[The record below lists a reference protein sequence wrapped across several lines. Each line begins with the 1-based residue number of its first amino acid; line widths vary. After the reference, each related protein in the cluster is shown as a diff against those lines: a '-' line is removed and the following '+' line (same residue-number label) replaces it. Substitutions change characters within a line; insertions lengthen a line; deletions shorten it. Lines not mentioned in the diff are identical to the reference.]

1 MILGLASADGGM
13 TVRLWTLSSLDGRRP
28 PWYRPLVSQS
38 CMLAWLDSDGTELG
52 PFPVLPIPLIFS
64 LGPWRLCWSW
74 FVRLGGVMVSWM
86 SLDGRRPPWHRPLGC
101 SGHSGPVGPLLFQLC
116 SSVSPPAVARPASL
130 PLPLRV
136 PEARCPARR
145 MLVNAREW
153 RNNASWS
160 GVAYTT
166 SGSKARSNA
175 RWPGRS
181 LAFKTRWRMCFS
193 YKSFTFICF
202 HANFSSFSFVDRQN
216 TYSCKSDLFAN

>member
-1 MILGLASADGGM
+1 MNDIKAYLVTNWWQLWLHWRQWQISRVPEVVHWRRSWWLYSVWDNTLRTVLVTVQQSTPTLEAGGN
-13 TVRLWTLSSLDGRRP
+13 TL
-28 PWYRPLVSQS
+28 
-38 CMLAWLDSDGTELG
+38 
-52 PFPVLPIPLIFS
+52 
-64 LGPWRLCWSW
+64 
-74 FVRLGGVMVSWM
+74 
-86 SLDGRRPPWHRPLGC
+86 
-101 SGHSGPVGPLLFQLC
+101 HS
-116 SSVSPPAVARPASL
+116 
-130 PLPLRV
+130 

-160 GVAYTT
+160 SVAYTT

-202 HANFSSFSFVDRQN
+202 HANFSSFKTDKTRTAVKVIYLLIKKMFRGVYIFPCTLNGDIPYFLLQSAVADDVGHLIFPLCHEQ
-216 TYSCKSDLFAN
+216 L

>member
-1 MILGLASADGGM
+1 MKARRKWFSKKNNKQQRQLFMRYHHSQPKTGKIIMVKLNEKNQQKMEEYNCSWQRG
-13 TVRLWTLSSLDGRRP
+13 TLLQDQVTNIVCYS
-28 PWYRPLVSQS
+28 
-38 CMLAWLDSDGTELG
+38 
-52 PFPVLPIPLIFS
+52 
-64 LGPWRLCWSW
+64 
-74 FVRLGGVMVSWM
+74 
-86 SLDGRRPPWHRPLGC
+86 
-101 SGHSGPVGPLLFQLC
+101 
-116 SSVSPPAVARPASL
+116 
-130 PLPLRV
+130 
-136 PEARCPARR
+136 EARCPACR
-145 MLVNAREW
+145 MLVNARVW

-175 RWPGRS
+175 RWRGRS